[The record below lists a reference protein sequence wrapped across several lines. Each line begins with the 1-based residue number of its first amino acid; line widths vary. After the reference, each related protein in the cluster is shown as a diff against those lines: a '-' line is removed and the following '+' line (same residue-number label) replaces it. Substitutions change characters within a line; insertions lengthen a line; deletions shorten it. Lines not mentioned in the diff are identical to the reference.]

1 MISVRLATYYATSF
15 MMLGVHLVF
24 WPIWLT
30 GRGLSPPE
38 IGTLLALGIA
48 SKLIA
53 NPIIAH
59 FADKYGQ
66 RKKIIVALTTL
77 SFVSFLVFPLTVSF
91 ETVLALHLLFLATWS
106 PTMPLIESLTMHGV
120 ALKGLDYGRIRLWG
134 SVTFMA
140 AAIGVGYFL
149 KGGSTNLIFAAI
161 SLSLGLTVV
170 SAFFLPDSR
179 LPKSIERKLTLLI
192 VIKDYRFVIFL
203 IGTALIQSSHALY
216 YGFGSIHWKNSG
228 ISEDIIGLLWAVG
241 VFSEIILF
249 NYASKVFKHIGPT
262 HLIALAGIAGLIRW
276 PLTGVTTDILPL
288 IGLQI
293 LHAMTFGATHLGAM
307 HYIQNRIDP
316 SLSATAQSLYSGV
329 VMGGAMSMAAFVSG
343 HLYATSQEIA
353 YYFMGGMAAIGGI
366 IVFLIHQK

>member
-1 MISVRLATYYATSF
+1 MTSVRLATYYASSF

-24 WPIWLT
+24 WPIWLI

-53 NPIIAH
+53 NPLIANFADQYGHRKQIIIA
-59 FADKYGQ
+59 
-66 RKKIIVALTTL
+66 LTVL
-77 SFVSFLVFPLTVSF
+77 SFVSFLAFPLTVTF
-91 ETVLALHLLFLATWS
+91 ETILALHLLFLAMWS

-120 ALKGLDYGRIRLWG
+120 ALQGLDYGRIRLWG
-134 SVTFMA
+134 SVTFIA
-140 AAIGVGYFL
+140 AAIGIGFFL
-149 KGGSTNLIFAAI
+149 KSGSTDLIYTAI
-161 SLSLGLTVV
+161 SLTLGLTVV
-170 SAFFLPDSR
+170 SAIFLPDLH
-179 LPKSIERKLTLLI
+179 LPKSLEKKLTLLI
-192 VIKDYRFVIFL
+192 VIKDYRFVVFL

-216 YGFGSIHWKNSG
+216 YGFGSIHWKNIG
-228 ISEDIIGLLWAVG
+228 IPEDVIGLLWAVG

-249 NYASKVFKHIGPT
+249 NYSAKILKHIGPT
-262 HLIALAGIAGLIRW
+262 HLIVLAGIAGFIRW
-276 PLTGVTTDILPL
+276 PLTGMTTDILSL
-288 IGLQI
+288 VGLQI

-329 VMGGAMSMAAFVSG
+329 VMGGAMSLAAYASG
-343 HLYATSQEIA
+343 HLYVASQEIA

-366 IVFLIHQK
+366 IVFLLRQK